1 MTFYGFYRKHNP
13 YNMNFKIFNS
23 VSVHYLFMMST
34 ILLFVGCKENKK
46 QESTDI
52 SENAAIGRSPNEII
66 PFFQHWNLIL
76 GDGSN
81 VGQAIDYENK
91 NFFYTASDDQGDWVV
106 FTTPNAGNTH
116 GTSNNTRTELAQLKK
131 WTPMTDATMKATLK
145 VMNVSTTGDARV
157 ASTYSVVV
165 GQIHSADGHE
175 NEPLKIFYKKF
186 PGHEKGSVFWH
197 YEINTAGD
205 DNSKRWDYSY
215 PIWGYD
221 FSVVGTDENTYPP
234 EPVDGIALGEEFTY
248 EVVIKEGMMYLT
260 FTSEGHE
267 TKKFTKN
274 LISSEYANRSDM
286 PEQTKKLFV
295 PIGQDGLERKEAYT
309 GEGLF
314 FKLGTYNQTNGKD
327 PKINKVWCSGAETHG
342 GDLQKQYADGNY
354 AEVWFKSADITIS
367 DDAISNAGYFEAND
381 GLSTKTVYPN
391 EVILFMDK
399 FKILL
404 GDGKEVEDITQFE
417 HKDFFFTVIDGT
429 RRWVV
434 YKTPNSGVTS
444 KNSSNTRTE
453 LHEKREWLPEEGGK
467 LTGTCKV
474 MQVSISGDA
483 RVAASYSTVVG
494 QIHSGEGHEN
504 EPLKIFYKKFP
515 GHTKGSVFWN
525 YEINPVGDD
534 NSGRW
539 EHSYAVWGND
549 MSVIGKGKSDFPAE
563 PKNGI
568 ELGEEFSYEV
578 NVYKGI
584 MYLTFKSE
592 NHETKTFTKNLIS
605 SEYVKK
611 SDFPEQMKQLFAPIG
626 QDAVERATAYSGEL
640 NYFKQGAY
648 NQTNGK
654 NPEANMVWFSG
665 AETYGGDI
673 AKQYENG
680 CYTEVWF
687 REATVGQGTPPK

>member
-1 MTFYGFYRKHNP
+1 MKTKFNILYYI
-13 YNMNFKIFNS
+13 MIFS
-23 VSVHYLFMMST
+23 AV
-34 ILLFVGCKENKK
+34 LLLNGCAENKK
-46 QESTDI
+46 NYDN
-52 SENAAIGRSPNEII
+52 ENEAIAMNGNPNDII

-76 GDGSN
+76 GNGSN
-81 VGQAIDYENK
+81 VGQAT
-91 NFFYTASDDQGDWVV
+91 NFEDKDFLYAASDDQGDWVV
-106 FTTPNAGNTH
+106 FKSPNAGNTH

-131 WTPMTDATMKATLK
+131 WPAKTEAKMNATLK

-157 ASTYSVVV
+157 ASTFSVVV

-186 PGHEKGSVFWH
+186 PGHTKGSVFWN

-205 DNSKRWDYSY
+205 DNSQRWDYSY

-221 FSVVGTDENTYPP
+221 FSMVGTDVNTYPP
-234 EPVDGIALGEEFTY
+234 EPEDGIALGEAFSY
-248 EVVIKEGMMYLT
+248 EVEIKDGMMHLK
-260 FTSEGHE
+260 FTSENHE
-267 TKKFTKN
+267 TKTFTKN
-274 LISSEYANRSDM
+274 VIASEYSKREDIPQQVNN
-286 PEQTKKLFV
+286 LFV
-295 PIGQDGLERKEAYT
+295 PIGQDGIERENAYE

-314 FKLGTYNQTNGKD
+314 FKLGCYNQTNGKD
-327 PKINKVWCSGAETHG
+327 PKVNKVWCSGAETHG

-381 GLSTKTVYPN
+381 GLSEKVVYPS
-391 EVILFMDK
+391 EVIPFMDK

-404 GDGKEVEDITQFE
+404 GDGTNVDDLVNFE
-417 HKDFFFTVIDGT
+417 HKDFFYTVIDGT

-453 LHEKREWLPEEGGK
+453 LQEKREWTPEEGGN

-474 MQVSISGDA
+474 MQVSTSGDA
-483 RVAASYSTVVG
+483 RVAASFSTVVG

-525 YEINPVGDD
+525 YEINTEGDD

-539 EHSYAVWGND
+539 DYSTAVWGND
-549 MSVIGKGKSDFPAE
+549 MSVVGTSKNSYPVE
-563 PKNGI
+563 PKEGI

-592 NHETKTFTKNLIS
+592 GHETKTFTKNLIK
-605 SEYVKK
+605 SEYVNK
-611 SDFPEQMKQLFAPIG
+611 SDFPDQVKNLFVPIG
-626 QDAVERATAYSGEL
+626 QDGTERAIAYSGEL

-654 NPEANMVWFSG
+654 DPEKNMVWCTG
-665 AETYGGDI
+665 AEVYGGDI

-687 REATVGQGTPPK
+687 REASVGPGVPQE